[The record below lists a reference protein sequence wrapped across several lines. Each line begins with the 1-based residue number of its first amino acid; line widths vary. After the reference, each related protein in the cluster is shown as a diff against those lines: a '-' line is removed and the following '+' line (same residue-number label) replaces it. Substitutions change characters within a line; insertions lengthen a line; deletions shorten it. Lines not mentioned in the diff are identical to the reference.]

1 MDNLR
6 LLIEITRKNLF
17 FIFSVS
23 LFSIVLG
30 LLTYFFINPTYKSET
45 TLYAQDK
52 ISISEEASISGIAG
66 LSLGSLSGLGSSG
79 GVSSRY
85 KTQLLSRKFIINF
98 INKNNLKPYL
108 FAVKSYD
115 KESKKIFFDKEKYD
129 PNKKIWV
136 KNNRN
141 KKGKEPSDIKS
152 YKAFKRQYYQV
163 SETKENFVK
172 IIIFHT
178 SPVVAKDTLDLLI
191 KDFNNFVQE
200 EEVQKA
206 NEIISFLSEQNTS
219 ILSLEA
225 KDAINKIL
233 INQNRILALTLATEN
248 IAFVPIDPPYEEE
261 KKISPSGSII
271 LFLYLSFSLFAV
283 YAFLLIRNK
292 FF

>member
-1 MDNLR
+1 MDNLK
-6 LLIEITRKNLF
+6 LLIEITRKNLIL
-17 FIFSVS
+17 IFSVS

-30 LLTYFFINPTYKSET
+30 LWTYFLINPTFKSET
-45 TLYAQDK
+45 TLYVQDK
-52 ISISEEASISGIAG
+52 ISISEETSISNIAG
-66 LSLGSLSGLGSSG
+66 LSLGGISGLGGSG

-115 KESKKIFFDKEKYD
+115 KESKQIIFDEKKYD
-129 PNKKIWV
+129 PNKKVWI
-136 KNNRN
+136 KSKRN

-163 SETKENFVK
+163 SETQENFVK
-172 IIIFHT
+172 IIIFHI

-206 NEIISFLSEQNTS
+206 NEIISFLSEQDTS

-225 KDAINKIL
+225 KNAINKIL
-233 INQNRILALTLATEN
+233 VNQNRILALTLATEN

-261 KKISPSGSII
+261 RKISPSGSII